1 MTRAAYSQWACLA
14 ISNTMK
20 STLTSFTSSLLP
32 GRLPGPPKA
41 RHSHLAAPDQL
52 CLGPPPLTTI
62 TRQQWFPNAPIVHRK
77 NPSPDPSLFEVSFHN
92 KRYNQPNQFGAS
104 RRPNK
109 LRNVTSS
116 APLARPSVPIRQL
129 RIGLSAVIGC
139 RAWHDHAVQTLLS
152 IVHVHY
158 STSAVRLVD
167 ERSTTTPHGPTRT
180 VLVQDRFADS
190 RFSGTSTG
198 GHYVRGRPN

>member
-109 LRNVTSS
+109 LRKRHFIRSVGSS
-116 APLARPSVPIRQL
+116 V
-129 RIGLSAVIGC
+129 SA
-139 RAWHDHAVQTLLS
+139 DS
-152 IVHVHY
+152 
-158 STSAVRLVD
+158 
-167 ERSTTTPHGPTRT
+167 STT
-180 VLVQDRFADS
+180 DRPVGCDRLQGVA
-190 RFSGTSTG
+190 
-198 GHYVRGRPN
+198 